1 MYRNKHPKYPKTFS
15 FKKVKFKQSHKK
27 LVEFYT
33 HRNERG
39 RNVARNVPA
48 SCSEAECWEAAVGGG
63 LLGGVGRGRPQQRPA
78 CPAPDHW
85 SHLLPKWLIPAFLT
99 MDGGGQRWI
108 NPWKLLPEFFWPVKF
123 LGRLGGVPELTN
135 QSELTNY
142 INPLRPEQQWCVIG
156 FEQPHI
162 LCCTLLYFAVL
173 SCTVLYFY
181 FVVTPQSNMPPPPT
195 DSEPPTNS
203 EPPILRGSGIL
214 LPK

>member
-1 MYRNKHPKYPKTFS
+1 MFWSWVLRSCCRWWATW
-15 FKKVKFKQSHKK
+15 
-27 LVEFYT
+27 
-33 HRNERG
+33 RG
-39 RNVARNVPA
+39 WAWTSPA
-48 SCSEAECWEAAVGGG
+48 EAC
-63 LLGGVGRGRPQQRPA
+63 LPSTRPLIT
-78 CPAPDHW
+78 PAPKVINSSFPDHGW
-85 SHLLPKWLIPAFLT
+85 GGAKMDKPMEIAAWVFLACKILGAF
-99 MDGGGQRWI
+99 GGSARVDKSVRV
-108 NPWKLLPEFFWPVKF
+108 NKLH
-123 LGRLGGVPELTN
+123 N
-135 QSELTNY
+135 D
-142 INPLRPEQQWCVIG
+142 PLRPEQQWCVIG